1 MLQKKIKSKSAGRVQ
16 SVALRLIC
24 EREKEIEAFIPEE
37 YWRVKA
43 MFEKDDISFEAELAK
58 YQNKKIELKNAE
70 ETQHVYESLNKEFI
84 VSDVKKTQKKRASKP
99 PFITSTLQQEASSK
113 LNFKAKRTM
122 MIAQKLY
129 EGIDIGEETVGLI
142 TYMRTDSIRLSDT
155 FIDEAKHYIQE
166 KYGYEVINYG
176 TDSTD
181 RFNYPVAGE
190 AVANAVIAGVVDKGI
205 VICGT
210 GVGISLAANKVNGI
224 RCVTCSEPYSAKL
237 SREHN
242 NTNMLAFGARVVGIE
257 LAKMIVD
264 AWLTGEYEG
273 GRHQVRIDM
282 LKDIEERQK

>member
-1 MLQKKIKSKSAGRVQ
+1 MAVEYK
-16 SVALRLIC
+16 
-24 EREKEIEAFIPEE
+24 KEIT
-37 YWRVKA
+37 
-43 MFEKDDISFEAELAK
+43 
-58 YQNKKIELKNAE
+58 N
-70 ETQHVYESLNKEFI
+70 
-84 VSDVKKTQKKRASKP
+84 
-99 PFITSTLQQEASSK
+99 
-113 LNFKAKRTM
+113 
-122 MIAQKLY
+122 
-129 EGIDIGEETVGLI
+129 
-142 TYMRTDSIRLSDT
+142 
-155 FIDEAKHYIQE
+155 YIQE

-176 TDSTD
+176 TDITD

>member
-1 MLQKKIKSKSAGRVQ
+1 MKLIEAYGTGISKIISCYKGKSEQPVFESVEGAFQVILPNVHARNLSMEDAKYLPILQLFEYK
-16 SVALRLIC
+16 
-24 EREKEIEAFIPEE
+24 KEI
-37 YWRVKA
+37 
-43 MFEKDDISFEAELAK
+43 
-58 YQNKKIELKNAE
+58 
-70 ETQHVYESLNKEFI
+70 TQ
-84 VSDVKKTQKKRASKP
+84 
-99 PFITSTLQQEASSK
+99 
-113 LNFKAKRTM
+113 
-122 MIAQKLY
+122 
-129 EGIDIGEETVGLI
+129 
-142 TYMRTDSIRLSDT
+142 
-155 FIDEAKHYIQE
+155 YIQD
-166 KYGYEVINYG
+166 KYGYEVINFG
-176 TDSTD
+176 TDSTK

-190 AVANAVIAGVVDKGI
+190 AVANAVISGEVDKGI

-282 LKDIEERQK
+282 LKDIEEKQKKLYE